1 MKETK
6 EENRIKTKIG
16 VVSVMPEKVGDM
28 DENTR
33 DVISGKIEKDV
44 MVCVQDVARKKFP
57 SSTQIQLEKRDGFF
71 LAYICMF

>member
-44 MVCVQDVARKKFP
+44 MVCVQDVVRK
-57 SSTQIQLEKRDGFF
+57 IF
-71 LAYICMF
+71 LVQPKYS

>member
-44 MVCVQDVARKKFP
+44 MVCVQDVVRN
-57 SSTQIQLEKRDGFF
+57 FF
-71 LAYICMF
+71 LVQPKYS